1 MAAHRRDQSEER
13 NEEDRRQQRPGRRS
27 RTAESRSRAAAL
39 VAINYSYLRAS
50 CPLLPQ
56 NGRLARH
63 HVLRGAADQMRSLKY
78 ENDFLQWRLTASWAA
93 QERRN
98 ARLQGQ
104 ESVEEPEPRGGREQ
118 TDVSTRLE
126 TLLRNEDPSPCF
138 KLHKTLAEEEEMVYR
153 S

>member
-13 NEEDRRQQRPGRRS
+13 NEEDRRQQRPTSTS

-56 NGRLARH
+56 NGRLARY
-63 HVLRGAADQMRSLKY
+63 HVLQGAADQMRSLKY

-118 TDVSTRLE
+118 TDVTHSSRDSTQ
-126 TLLRNEDPSPCF
+126 
-138 KLHKTLAEEEEMVYR
+138 K
-153 S
+153 